1 MNCIH
6 WFVIETPDGREYL
19 PARCKK
25 CGARTE
31 FKAGEEH
38 SARCKKCGARTEFKA
53 GEEHWS
59 KPIPHPSRVK
69 EEAVKGA

>member
-6 WFVIETPDGREYL
+6 WFVIEAPDGREYL

-25 CGARTE
+25 CGAKTV
-31 FKAGEEH
+31 
-38 SARCKKCGARTEFKA
+38 FKA

-59 KPIPHPSRVK
+59 KPIPYPSKVK
-69 EEAVKGA
+69 EEAVK